1 MLEEEVSESEE
12 DLAELSLL
20 ELVAGSDLVSDEDFE
35 SVDAVESDEGELSV
49 LLSTGGLGLP

>member
-1 MLEEEVSESEE
+1 MLEGEVPESEE
-12 DLAELSLL
+12 DVAELSLL
-20 ELVAGSDLVSDEDFE
+20 ELAAESDLVSGEDFE